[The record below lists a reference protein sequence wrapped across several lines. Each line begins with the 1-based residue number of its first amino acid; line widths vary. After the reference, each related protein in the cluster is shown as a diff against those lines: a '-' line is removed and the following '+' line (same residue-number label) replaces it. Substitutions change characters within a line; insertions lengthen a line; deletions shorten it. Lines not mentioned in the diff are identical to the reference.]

1 MEMPLTMGLIGGWN
15 LLQGESHICKLV
27 QGGSV
32 VPTEAA
38 SRQDCSECVQNVERG
53 SAIQALKKHFKPG
66 DIEELRGLEF
76 HHHTQTTTE
85 MIEQLGLSV
94 QQLGRNLSSL

>member
-1 MEMPLTMGLIGGWN
+1 MGNLPALQRRMEMTLTMGLIGGWN

-53 SAIQALKKHFKPG
+53 SAIQALKNTSNQVILK
-66 DIEELRGLEF
+66 
-76 HHHTQTTTE
+76 
-85 MIEQLGLSV
+85 S
-94 QQLGRNLSSL
+94 